1 MNFRTASMDTYTKV
15 MTIRFIIFFSVVI
28 FALVQSDQE
37 FVFWPVSIMIAV
49 IVTAYLMIPK
59 IDLEQ
64 GSLKIKNTFV
74 DIQVPV
80 KSIKYV
86 ELITKTGFNLRTFGI
101 GGLFG
106 YFGYFNGND
115 VWYVTNV
122 RKKVKIQTERKT
134 YLISPEEP
142 QKFINEIEK
151 LKNNI

>member
-1 MNFRTASMDTYTKV
+1 MNFRTASMDIYTKV
-15 MTIRFIIFFSVVI
+15 MTIVFIIFFSVVI
-28 FALVQSDQE
+28 FSLVQSDQK
-37 FVFWPVSIMIAV
+37 FVFWPVSIMVAA
-49 IVTAYLMIPK
+49 IVTAYLMVPK

-64 GSLKIKNTFV
+64 DNLKIKNSFV
-74 DIQVPV
+74 NIQVPV
-80 KSIKYV
+80 KSIKNV
-86 ELITKTGFNLRTFGI
+86 ELITKTAFNYRTFGI

-115 VWYVTNV
+115 VWYVTNI

-151 LKNNI
+151 LKKNI

>member
-15 MTIRFIIFFSVVI
+15 MTIVFIIFFSVVI
-28 FALVQSDQE
+28 FALVQSDQK
-37 FVFWPVSIMIAV
+37 FVFWPVSIMVAV

-80 KSIKYV
+80 KSIKNV

-115 VWYVTNV
+115 VWYVTNI
-122 RKKVKIQTERKT
+122 RKKVKIQTEKKT

-142 QKFINEIEK
+142 QTFINEIEK

>member
-15 MTIRFIIFFSVVI
+15 MTVVFIIFFSVVI
-28 FALVQSDQE
+28 FALVQSDQR
-37 FVFWPVSIMIAV
+37 FVFWPVSIVVAV
-49 IVTAYLMIPK
+49 IVTAYLMVPK

-64 GSLKIKNTFV
+64 GRLKIKNTFA

-80 KSIKYV
+80 KSIKNV

-115 VWYVTNV
+115 VWYVTNI
-122 RKKVKIQTERKT
+122 RKKVKIQTEKKT

-142 QKFINEIEK
+142 QKLINEIEK

>member
-15 MTIRFIIFFSVVI
+15 MTIVFIIFFSVVI
-28 FALVQSDQE
+28 FALIQSDE
-37 FVFWPVSIMIAV
+37 KLVWLPILILLGSMVV
-49 IVTAYLMIPK
+49 AYLMIPK

-64 GSLKIKNTFV
+64 GNLKIKNTFV
-74 DIQVPV
+74 NIEIPV
-80 KSIKYV
+80 RSIKNV
-86 ELITKTGFNLRTFGI
+86 ELITKTGFNIRTFGI

-115 VWYVTNV
+115 VWYVTNI
-122 RKKVKIQTERKT
+122 RKKVKIKTEKKT

-142 QKFINEIEK
+142 HKFINEIEK

>member
-15 MTIRFIIFFSVVI
+15 MTIVFVIFFSVVI
-28 FALVQSDQE
+28 FALEQSDQK
-37 FVFWPVSIMIAV
+37 FVFWPVSIMVAA

-80 KSIKYV
+80 RSIKYV
-86 ELITKTGFNLRTFGI
+86 KLITKTGFNLRTFGI

-115 VWYVTNV
+115 VWYVTNI

>member
-15 MTIRFIIFFSVVI
+15 MTIVFIIFFSVVI
-28 FALVQSDQE
+28 FSLVQSDQK
-37 FVFWPVSIMIAV
+37 FVFWPVSIMVAA
-49 IVTAYLMIPK
+49 IVTAYLMVPK

-64 GSLKIKNTFV
+64 GSLKIKNSFV
-74 DIQVPV
+74 NIQVPV
-80 KSIKYV
+80 KSIKNV
-86 ELITKTGFNLRTFGI
+86 ELITKTAFNYRTFGI

-115 VWYVTNV
+115 VWYVTNI

-151 LKNNI
+151 LKKNI

>member
-15 MTIRFIIFFSVVI
+15 MTIVFIIFFSVVI
-28 FALVQSDQE
+28 FSLVRSDQK
-37 FVFWPVSIMIAV
+37 FVFWPVSIMVAA
-49 IVTAYLMIPK
+49 IVTAYLMVPE

-64 GSLKIKNTFV
+64 GNLKIKNTFV
-74 DIQVPV
+74 NIQVPV
-80 KSIKYV
+80 KSIKNV
-86 ELITKTGFNLRTFGI
+86 ELITKTAFNYRTFGI

-115 VWYVTNV
+115 VWYVTNI

-151 LKNNI
+151 LKKNI